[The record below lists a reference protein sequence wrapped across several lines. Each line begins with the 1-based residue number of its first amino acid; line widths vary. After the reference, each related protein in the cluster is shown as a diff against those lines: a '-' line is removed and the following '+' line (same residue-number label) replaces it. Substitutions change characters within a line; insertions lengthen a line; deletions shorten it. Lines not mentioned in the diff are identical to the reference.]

1 MNQVILVAHGQLG
14 KEMKQSAEMIFGKLE
29 QFHSIDF
36 YSEEG
41 LDSITDKIT
50 NKMKA
55 LNEPTLVMTD
65 LFCGTPYNASCA
77 AALKN
82 PQLDVTIVSGM
93 SLPLIL
99 EIATMINQQSIQEV
113 ASTLPEIVGQT
124 VKCFNPL
131 NIDEDDEEL

>member
-1 MNQVILVAHGQLG
+1 MSQVILVAHGRLG
-14 KEMKQSAEMIFGKLE
+14 KEMKQSAEMIFGELR

-41 LDSITDKIT
+41 LDSISEKII

-55 LNEPTLVMTD
+55 LNEPVLIMTD

-82 PQLDVTIVSGM
+82 PQLETAIVSGM
-93 SLPLIL
+93 SLPLVL
-99 EIATMINQQSIQEV
+99 EVAAMINQQSIQEI
-113 ASTLPEIVGQT
+113 ASILPEIVGQT

-131 NIDEDDEEL
+131 SIDEDEEEL